1 MAPFAEIGKNIKNIH
16 EYRND
21 VWKCVRCGI
30 CRMTN
35 PDMLSSHKYSDNCP
49 SGTRFKYEAYFASGR
64 HELIRALTTSP
75 PELEIDDAVKHV
87 VYTCTLCG
95 NCQANC
101 NPVKDLEPTNAFI
114 ALREYLVKIG
124 EGPLPQHQPLIKSI
138 LNYDNP
144 WQQPRNLRDRWAKEL
159 NIKDLSKEKAEYLF
173 FVGCT
178 AAYDPVARRTAIAA
192 ANIMKSAGVD
202 FGILGKDEVCCGS
215 TVMRIG
221 DRANFNQIKRKS
233 SDRVRSTGVKGIITA
248 CSGCFSTFRHEY
260 TDELGNV
267 EVFHLAQ
274 FMDNLLQQGKLE
286 FKKEINLKVTYHDPC
301 HLGRYNSVYDAPRNL
316 IKAIPGL
323 KFTEME
329 RIRHYSFC
337 CGAGAG
343 VRTAFPDV
351 ALWTAS
357 KRIEEAKDTGADTIL
372 SCCPFCEQNLNQAA
386 QPAGMQVLDLMWL
399 LNNALGLPE
408 V

>member
-1 MAPFAEIGKNIKNIH
+1 MAPFAEIGKNIKNLY

-35 PDMLSSHKYSDNCP
+35 PDMLKSHKYSDNCP

-75 PELEIDDAVKHV
+75 PEIAIDDAVKHV

-114 ALREYLVKIG
+114 ALREYLVRIG

-159 NIKDLSKEKAEYLF
+159 EIKDLNKEKAEYLF

-178 AAYDPVARRTAIAA
+178 AAYDPVARRTAVAA

-202 FGILGKDEVCCGS
+202 FGILGKEEVCCGS
-215 TVMRIG
+215 TVMRLG
-221 DRANFNQIKRKS
+221 DRANFNQIKKKNAEKLK
-233 SDRVRSTGVKGIITA
+233 STGVKGIITA
-248 CSGCFSTFRHEY
+248 CSGCFSTLKHEY
-260 TDELGNV
+260 PDVINAEI
-267 EVFHLAQ
+267 FHLAQ
-274 FMDNLLQQGKLE
+274 FMDNLLHEGKLK
-286 FKKEINLKVTYHDPC
+286 FKKEVDLNVTYHDPC

-316 IKAIPGL
+316 INAIPGI

-329 RIRHYSFC
+329 RIKHYSFC

-343 VRTAFPDV
+343 VKTAFPEV
-351 ALWTAS
+351 ALWTS
-357 KRIEEAKDTGADTIL
+357 TKRVEEAKDTGANTIL

-386 QPAGMQVLDLMWL
+386 QPAGMQVLDLMWV